1 MSISEGSPRVL
12 HPPELNVPAE
22 ADLAEEVVD
31 ANDKRYM
38 VSQWRLI
45 GRRFV
50 RNKAALAGGTVILIF
65 YLAALFANFLAP
77 YSLEQRFFQYLY
89 APPQG
94 IHLIHDGKFQPY
106 VYAIK
111 VTINPKDLR
120 KIYTAD
126 TSKVIPLH
134 FFVHG
139 EPYRLFGLI
148 STDVHLFGVDDPTAA
163 VLLLGTDRQGRD
175 MFSRVLI
182 GSQIS
187 LTVGLVGVFMSLFFG
202 TVIGVASGY
211 FGGWFDDITQR
222 VIELIRSFPT
232 IPLWMG
238 LSAALP
244 PHWPPLLTYFGI
256 TIILSFIGWTWLAR
270 QLRGKVL
277 ALREEGYVVA
287 SELAGASNSWVIFR
301 HLIPATLSHIIVVA
315 TLALPNMILAETALS
330 FLGLGIRPPL
340 TSWGVLL
347 QEAQNIETLANYPWL
362 LSPVIFIAVAVL
374 AFNFLGDGLRDASD
388 PYSVS

>member
-1 MSISEGSPRVL
+1 MSLPESRRLVLQSPAL
-12 HPPELNVPAE
+12 TEPAE
-22 ADLAEEVVD
+22 VELADEVAGIGD
-31 ANDKRYM
+31 NRFM

-50 RNKAALAGGTVILIF
+50 RNRAALVGGAVIVIL
-65 YLAALFANFLAP
+65 YLTALFANFLAP
-77 YSLEQRFFQYLY
+77 YSLEDRFFQFLY

-94 IHLIHDGKFQPY
+94 IHLIHDGKIQPY
-106 VYAIK
+106 VYGIK
-111 VTINPKDLR
+111 ETINPKDLR

-126 TSKVIPLH
+126 QSKVIPIH
-134 FFVHG
+134 FFVRG
-139 EPYRLFGLI
+139 SSYRLFALI
-148 STDVHLFGVDDPTAA
+148 PTDIHLFGVDDPSQA

-175 MFSRVLI
+175 MFSRILI

-187 LTVGLVGVFMSLFFG
+187 LTIGLVGVALSLIIG
-202 TVIGVASGY
+202 TIVGVASGY
-211 FGGWFDDITQR
+211 YGGIFDEITQR

-244 PHWPPLLTYFGI
+244 PHWSPLLTYFGI
-256 TIILSFIGWTWLAR
+256 TVILSFIGWTWLAR

-287 SELAGASNSWVIFR
+287 AELAGASDAWVIFR
-301 HLIPATLSHIIVVA
+301 HLIPATLSHIIVIA

-362 LSPVIFIAVAVL
+362 LAPLAFIAVAVL

>member
-1 MSISEGSPRVL
+1 MSMELRS
-12 HPPELNVPAE
+12 PELTVPAE
-22 ADLAEEVVD
+22 VDLGDEVNLAADR
-31 ANDKRYM
+31 RYM

-50 RNKAALAGGTVILIF
+50 RNRTALVGGIVIAAM
-65 YLAALFANFLAP
+65 YLMALFANFLAP
-77 YSLEQRFFQYLY
+77 YSTENRFFQYIY

-94 IHLIHDGKFQPY
+94 VHFFHDGTFQPY
-106 VYAIK
+106 VYGIK
-111 VTINPKDLR
+111 VTVDPKDLR
-120 KIYTAD
+120 KHYTLD
-126 TSKVIPLH
+126 QSKVVPLA
-134 FFVHG
+134 FFVHA
-139 EPYRLFGLI
+139 EPYQ
-148 STDVHLFGVDDPTAA
+148 LFGVIPTDIHLYGTTDPRTPAL
-163 VLLLGTDRQGRD
+163 VFGTDRQGRD
-175 MFSRVLI
+175 MLSRIVI

-187 LTVGLVGVFMSLFFG
+187 LTVGLLGVILSLIFG

-211 FGGWFDDITQR
+211 FGGWFDDVVQR

-277 ALREEGYVVA
+277 ALREEEYVTA
-287 SELAGASNSWVIFR
+287 SELAGANPLWVINR

-362 LSPVIFIAVAVL
+362 LVPLVFIAAAVL

-388 PYSVS
+388 PYSVA

>member
-12 HPPELNVPAE
+12 RPPELNVPAE
-22 ADLAEEVVD
+22 ADVAEEVVD
-31 ANDKRYM
+31 AGDKRYM

-94 IHLIHDGKFQPY
+94 IHLIHDGTFQPY

-120 KIYTAD
+120 KIYTPD

-139 EPYRLFGLI
+139 ESYRLFGLI
-148 STDVHLFGVDDPTAA
+148 PTDVHLFGVDDPTAA

-211 FGGWFDDITQR
+211 FGGWFDDLTQR

-287 SELAGASNSWVIFR
+287 SELAGASNRWVIFR

>member
-1 MSISEGSPRVL
+1 
-12 HPPELNVPAE
+12 
-22 ADLAEEVVD
+22 
-31 ANDKRYM
+31 M

-45 GRRFV
+45 GRRFI
-50 RNKAALAGGTVILIF
+50 RNKAALVGGAVIVAM
-65 YLAALFANFLAP
+65 YLTALFANFVAP
-77 YSLEQRFFQYLY
+77 YSLDDRYFQFLY

-94 IHLIHDGKFQPY
+94 MHLIHDGRVQPY
-106 VYAIK
+106 VYGIK
-111 VTINPKDLR
+111 MTINPKDLR
-120 KIYTAD
+120 KIYTVD
-126 TSKVIPLH
+126 RSKVVPIH
-134 FFVHG
+134 FFVHASS
-139 EPYRLFGLI
+139 YRLFALI
-148 STDVHLFGVDDPTAA
+148 PTDLHLFGVDDPNEA

-175 MFSRVLI
+175 MFSRILI

-187 LTVGLVGVFMSLFFG
+187 LTIGLVGVVLSLIIG
-202 TVIGVASGY
+202 TIVGVASGY
-211 FGGWFDDITQR
+211 FGGVFDEVTQR
-222 VIELIRSFPT
+222 IIELIRSFPT

-244 PHWPPLLTYFGI
+244 PHWSPLLTYFGI
-256 TIILSFIGWTWLAR
+256 TVILSFIGWTWLAR

-287 SELAGASNSWVIFR
+287 AELAGASDAWVIFR
-301 HLIPATLSHIIVVA
+301 HLIPASLSHIIVIA

-362 LSPVIFIAVAVL
+362 LAPLFFIAVAVL

>member
-1 MSISEGSPRVL
+1 MSIEL
-12 HPPELNVPAE
+12 HPPELIFPAE
-22 ADLAEEVVD
+22 VELAEAAVEAD
-31 ANDKRYM
+31 ERRYM
-38 VSQWRLI
+38 VSQWRLM

-50 RNKAALAGGTVILIF
+50 RNRAALVGGVVIGIL
-65 YLAALFANFLAP
+65 YLTALFANFLAP
-77 YSLEQRFFQYLY
+77 YSVENRFFQYLY

-94 IHLIHDGKFQPY
+94 IHLFHDGRFEPY
-106 VYAIK
+106 IYPIK
-111 VTINPKDLR
+111 LTIDPTSLR
-120 KIYTAD
+120 KVYTVD
-126 TSKVIPLH
+126 RSRVIPLH
-134 FFVHG
+134 FFVHA

-148 STDVHLFGVDDPTAA
+148 PTDVHLFGVDDPSAA

-175 MFSRVLI
+175 LLSRILI

-187 LTVGLVGVFMSLFFG
+187 LTVGLVGVVLSLIFG
-202 TVIGVASGY
+202 TIIGIASGY
-211 FGGWFDDITQR
+211 FGGRLDDLIQR

-244 PHWPPLLTYFGI
+244 PNWPPLLTYFGI
-256 TIILSFIGWTWLAR
+256 TVILSFIGWTWLAR

-277 ALREEGYVVA
+277 ALREEEYIHA
-287 SELAGASNSWVIFR
+287 AEIAGASPLWVITR
-301 HLIPATLSHIIVVA
+301 HLIPATLSHIIVIA

-362 LSPVIFIAVAVL
+362 LSPLAFIAVAVL

-388 PYSVS
+388 PYTVS

>member
-1 MSISEGSPRVL
+1 MTLELHSPA
-12 HPPELNVPAE
+12 LNGPAE
-22 ADLAEEVVD
+22 VDHAEDVVTS
-31 ANDKRYM
+31 ADKRYM

-45 GRRFV
+45 GRRFA
-50 RNKAALAGGTVILIF
+50 RNRAALIGGLVILVL
-65 YLAALFANFLAP
+65 YLTAVLASFVAP
-77 YSLEQRFFQYLY
+77 YSLENRFFQYLY

-94 IHLIHDGKFQPY
+94 IHLIHDGKIRPY
-106 VYAIK
+106 VYGIK
-111 VTINPKDLR
+111 VTVRPSDLR
-120 KIYTAD
+120 KVYTVD
-126 TSKVIPLH
+126 QTRVIPIQ
-134 FFVHG
+134 FFVHA
-139 EPYRLFGLI
+139 EPYRLFGVI
-148 STDVHLFGVDDPTAA
+148 PTDVHLFGVAGKTDA

-175 MFSRVLI
+175 LFSRIVI

-187 LTVGLVGVFMSLFFG
+187 LTVGLIGVIMSLIFG
-202 TVIGVASGY
+202 TIIGIASGY
-211 FGGWFDDITQR
+211 FGGTFDEIVQR

-256 TIILSFIGWTWLAR
+256 TVILSFIGWTWLAR

-277 ALREEGYVVA
+277 ALREEEYVKA
-287 SELAGASNSWVIFR
+287 AELAGASSLWVILR
-301 HLIPATLSHIIVVA
+301 HLVPATLTHIIVIA

-362 LSPVIFIAVAVL
+362 LSPVAFIAIAVL

-388 PYSVS
+388 PYSVQ

>member
-1 MSISEGSPRVL
+1 MSLELRSPL
-12 HPPELNVPAE
+12 LNVPAE
-22 ADLAEEVVD
+22 ADQAEDVVTRAD
-31 ANDKRYM
+31 ERYM

-45 GRRFV
+45 GRRFI
-50 RNKAALAGGTVILIF
+50 RNRAALVGGVVIVLLYLI
-65 YLAALFANFLAP
+65 AAFANFVAP
-77 YSLEQRFFQYLY
+77 YSLENRFFQYLY

-94 IHLIHDGKFQPY
+94 IHLIHDGKLQPY
-106 VYAIK
+106 VYGIK
-111 VTINPKDLR
+111 VTVRPTDLR
-120 KIYTAD
+120 KVYTVD
-126 TSKVIPLH
+126 QNKVIPIH

-139 EPYRLFGLI
+139 EPYRLLGVI
-148 STDVHLFGVDDPTAA
+148 PTDLHLFGVAGKTDA

-175 MFSRVLI
+175 LFSRIII

-187 LTVGLVGVFMSLFFG
+187 LTIGLLGVIMSLIFG
-202 TVIGVASGY
+202 TIIGVASGY
-211 FGGWFDDITQR
+211 FGGTFDDIVQR

-244 PHWPPLLTYFGI
+244 PRWPPLMTYFGI

-277 ALREEGYVVA
+277 ALREEEYVKA
-287 SELAGASNSWVIFR
+287 SELAGASSFWVIVR
-301 HLIPATLSHIIVVA
+301 HLVPATLSHIIVIA

-362 LSPVIFIAVAVL
+362 LSPVVFIAVAVL

-388 PYSVS
+388 PYSVQ

>member
-1 MSISEGSPRVL
+1 
-12 HPPELNVPAE
+12 
-22 ADLAEEVVD
+22 
-31 ANDKRYM
+31 M
-38 VSQWRLI
+38 VSQWRLM

-50 RNKAALAGGTVILIF
+50 RNRAALVGGVVIGIL
-65 YLAALFANFLAP
+65 YLTALFANFLAP
-77 YSLEQRFFQYLY
+77 YSVENRFFQYLY

-94 IHLIHDGKFQPY
+94 IHLFHDGRFEPY
-106 VYAIK
+106 IYPIK
-111 VTINPKDLR
+111 LTIDPTSLR
-120 KIYTAD
+120 KVYTVD
-126 TSKVIPLH
+126 RSRVIPLH
-134 FFVHG
+134 FFVHA

-148 STDVHLFGVDDPTAA
+148 PTDVHLFGVDDPSAA

-175 MFSRVLI
+175 LLSRILI

-187 LTVGLVGVFMSLFFG
+187 LTVGLVGVVLSLIFG
-202 TVIGVASGY
+202 TIIGIASGY
-211 FGGWFDDITQR
+211 FGGRLDDLIQR

-244 PHWPPLLTYFGI
+244 PNWPPLLTYFGI
-256 TIILSFIGWTWLAR
+256 TVILSFIGWTWLAR

-277 ALREEGYVVA
+277 ALREEEYIHA
-287 SELAGASNSWVIFR
+287 AEIAGASPLWVITR
-301 HLIPATLSHIIVVA
+301 HLIPATLSHIIVIA

-362 LSPVIFIAVAVL
+362 LSPLAFIAVAVL

-388 PYSVS
+388 PYTVS

>member
-1 MSISEGSPRVL
+1 MSLSDSRPLILRS
-12 HPPELNVPAE
+12 PELNVPAE
-22 ADLAEEVVD
+22 VDLADEVLTTT
-31 ANDKRYM
+31 ADKRYM

-50 RNKAALAGGTVILIF
+50 RNKAALIGGTVIFLF
-65 YLAALFANFLAP
+65 YLMALFANFLAP
-77 YSLEQRFFQYLY
+77 YSADDGTQFLF

-94 IHLIHDGKFQPY
+94 IHLLHDGTVQPY
-106 VYAIK
+106 VYGIK
-111 VTINPKDLR
+111 VTIRPSDLR
-120 KIYTAD
+120 KIYTVD
-126 TSKVIPLH
+126 TSKVVPIH

-139 EPYRLFGLI
+139 DSYQLLGIIP
-148 STDVHLFGVDDPTAA
+148 TDVHLFGTDAPNTP
-163 VLLLGTDRQGRD
+163 VLLLGSDRQGRD
-175 MFSRVLI
+175 MLSRIVI

-187 LTVGLVGVFMSLFFG
+187 LTVGLLGVFLSLVFG
-202 TVIGVASGY
+202 TIIGVASGY
-211 FGGWFDDITQR
+211 YGGLFDDVVQR

-277 ALREEGYVVA
+277 ALRQEEYIVA
-287 SELAGASNSWVIFR
+287 SELAGANSLWIIFR
-301 HLIPATLSHIIVVA
+301 HLIPATLSHIIVIA

-347 QEAQNIETLANYPWL
+347 QEAQNVETLANYPWL
-362 LSPVIFIAVAVL
+362 LSPLFFIAVAVL

>member
-1 MSISEGSPRVL
+1 MSIEL
-12 HPPELNVPAE
+12 HPPELIFPAE
-22 ADLAEEVVD
+22 VELAEAAVEAD
-31 ANDKRYM
+31 ERRYM
-38 VSQWRLI
+38 VSQWRLM

-50 RNKAALAGGTVILIF
+50 RNRAALVGGVVIGIL
-65 YLAALFANFLAP
+65 YLTALFANFLAP
-77 YSLEQRFFQYLY
+77 YSVENRFFQYLY

-94 IHLIHDGKFQPY
+94 IHLFHDGRFEPY
-106 VYAIK
+106 IYPIK
-111 VTINPKDLR
+111 LTIDPTSLR
-120 KIYTAD
+120 KVYTVD
-126 TSKVIPLH
+126 RSRVIPLH
-134 FFVHG
+134 FFVHA

-148 STDVHLFGVDDPTAA
+148 PTDVHLFGVDDPSAA

-175 MFSRVLI
+175 LLSRILI

-187 LTVGLVGVFMSLFFG
+187 LTVGLVGVVLSLIFG
-202 TVIGVASGY
+202 TIIGIASGY
-211 FGGWFDDITQR
+211 FGGRLDDLIQR

-244 PHWPPLLTYFGI
+244 PNWPPLLTYFGI
-256 TIILSFIGWTWLAR
+256 TVILSFIGWTWLAR

-277 ALREEGYVVA
+277 ALREEEYIHA
-287 SELAGASNSWVIFR
+287 AEIAGASPFWVITR
-301 HLIPATLSHIIVVA
+301 HLIPATLSHIIVIA

-362 LSPVIFIAVAVL
+362 LSPLAFIAVAVL

-388 PYSVS
+388 PYTVS

>member
-1 MSISEGSPRVL
+1 MSLELRSPL
-12 HPPELNVPAE
+12 LNVPAE
-22 ADLAEEVVD
+22 ADQTEDVVTRAD
-31 ANDKRYM
+31 QRYM

-45 GRRFV
+45 GRRFI
-50 RNKAALAGGTVILIF
+50 RNRAALVGGVVIALM
-65 YLAALFANFLAP
+65 YLTAAFANFIAP
-77 YSLEQRFFQYLY
+77 YSLENRFFQYLY
-89 APPQG
+89 APPQSV
-94 IHLIHDGKFQPY
+94 HLIHDGKIQPY
-106 VYAIK
+106 VYGIK
-111 VTINPKDLR
+111 VTVRPTDLR
-120 KIYTAD
+120 KVYTVD
-126 TSKVIPLH
+126 QNRVIPIH

-139 EPYRLFGLI
+139 EPYRLLGVI
-148 STDVHLFGVDDPTAA
+148 PTDLHLFGVAGRTDAA
-163 VLLLGTDRQGRD
+163 LLLGTDRQGRD
-175 MFSRVLI
+175 LFSRIII

-187 LTVGLVGVFMSLFFG
+187 LTIGLLGVIMSLIFG
-202 TVIGVASGY
+202 TIIGVASGY
-211 FGGWFDDITQR
+211 FGGTFDDVVQR

-244 PHWPPLLTYFGI
+244 PRWPPLMTYFGI

-277 ALREEGYVVA
+277 ALREEEYVKA
-287 SELAGASNSWVIFR
+287 AELAGASSFWVIVR
-301 HLIPATLSHIIVVA
+301 HLVPATLSHIIVIA

-362 LSPVIFIAVAVL
+362 LTPVVFIAVAVL

-388 PYSVS
+388 PYSVQ